1 MNYLHLR
8 FGHASDMTI
17 KRMVRENMVRL
28 PDGINY
34 EMIEKVNSTPCKFCE
49 LAKSTRIPSQPS
61 ENDKEM
67 GPMVTICSDIIGKF
81 NILSRKPYHYI
92 ALFVDYYSGYIMLYF
107 MQQKSNLF
115 QCLQKVFLEH
125 VDYYNHVCRMIR
137 ADYDSMYRDSFIRN
151 WLLNKK
157 VKVQF
162 SALYHHQGNGI
173 AERTVRKLL
182 DLARTLMIEAKAPL
196 ATTDLY
202 IDFAGWWL
210 NRLPN
215 SKTGNKTPYEII
227 TGRKPDLSFCVPAS
241 STAYVLH
248 TKEEPGRN
256 HKMAPKAYE
265 ARLVGYPE
273 DCEDLTGC

>member
-1 MNYLHLR
+1 
-8 FGHASDMTI
+8 
-17 KRMVRENMVRL
+17 
-28 PDGINY
+28 
-34 EMIEKVNSTPCKFCE
+34 
-49 LAKSTRIPSQPS
+49 
-61 ENDKEM
+61 
-67 GPMVTICSDIIGKF
+67 
-81 NILSRKPYHYI
+81 
-92 ALFVDYYSGYIMLYF
+92 
-107 MQQKSNLF
+107 
-115 QCLQKVFLEH
+115 
-125 VDYYNHVCRMIR
+125 
-137 ADYDSMYRDSFIRN
+137 
-151 WLLNKK
+151 
-157 VKVQF
+157 
-162 SALYHHQGNGI
+162 
-173 AERTVRKLL
+173 L

-273 DCEDLTGC
+273 DCEGSYRLLTKDGKILIRRYVTFNDFEQPKEFSKRDLNILYSEEEWNKYVHSIEDDKNQFFDEEDKLINITIIK